1 MIRIDVDPIKI
12 GDKFEKIQDI
22 KDLSTGEEKEIDS
35 ALSQILLVNFWATW
49 NKPSLK
55 FFEEI
60 NKID

>member
-1 MIRIDVDPIKI
+1 LIRIDVDPIKI